1 LKKLLKIIGIVIG
14 AFLIIVLIGF
24 LYFNFKSMPTY
35 EAQIP
40 EFEHTSSPEI
50 LDRGEKLATM
60 LCAGCH
66 SNEETGLLTGN
77 RMIDA
82 PPEFG
87 MIYAPNITQDPTY
100 GIGTWTDG
108 EILYLMRT
116 GIKRD
121 GSYAPPYM
129 AKLPQMADDDIN
141 AIIAF
146 LRSDDQRVA
155 ANPTPDQPCEPSA
168 LTKFLSTVAWTPL
181 PMPEGPIPMPDEL
194 NSVEL
199 GKYLAHNLDC
209 FSCHSADFSSNNFLD
224 PEQSVGY
231 FGGGN
236 KPLNKEGVIMYTSN
250 LTPDSETG
258 IGNWSKKQFVQAVK
272 YGIKEGEPALQ
283 FPMMPYVQL
292 TDYEAGAIYDYLMT
306 IPPIKNDVT
315 RTSLMAEGK

>member
-1 LKKLLKIIGIVIG
+1 MKKILKIMGIIIG
-14 AFLIIVLIGF
+14 AFLILVLIGF
-24 LYFNFKSMPTY
+24 LNFNFKSMPTY
-35 EAQIP
+35 EADVP
-40 EFEHTSSPEI
+40 AFEHSSSPEI
-50 LDRGEKLATM
+50 LKRGEKLATM

-66 SNEETGLLTGN
+66 MNPQTGQLTGN
-77 RMIDA
+77 LMLDA

-87 MIYAPNITQDPTY
+87 LIYAPNITQENTH
-100 GIGTWTDG
+100 GIGKWSDA
-108 EILYLMRT
+108 EILYLLRT

-121 GSYAPPYM
+121 GTYAPPYM
-129 AKLPQMADDDIN
+129 AKLPKMADEDIN

-155 ANPTPDQPCEPSA
+155 ANPSPDQPCEPSV

-181 PMPEGPIPMPDEL
+181 PMPEKPIAMPDEL

-209 FSCHSADFSSNNFLD
+209 FSCHSADFASNNFLE
-224 PEQSVGY
+224 PEKSVGY

-236 KPLNKEGVIMYTSN
+236 KPLNKEGKVMFTAN
-250 LTPDSETG
+250 LTPDRATG
-258 IGNWSKKQFVQAVK
+258 IGNWSKAQFIQAVK

-306 IPPIKNDVT
+306 IPPIENNVI
-315 RTSLMAEGK
+315 RTALLADD